1 MSHTAPPEL
10 IATVRSKLE
19 AALEPD
25 ALEVIDDSARHAG
38 HREAGGRFHLKVS
51 VVSGRFR
58 GLSSIDRHRLVYGA
72 LSEEL
77 SGPVHALNLRA
88 RAPEE

>member
-10 IATVRSKLE
+10 IDAIRSKLNT
-19 AALEPD
+19 ALEPD

-38 HREAGGRFHLKVS
+38 HREARGRFHLKIS

-58 GLSSIDRHRLVYGA
+58 GLSRLERHRLVYGA

-77 SGPVHALNLRA
+77 SGPVHALNLQA